1 MDSSETGSTQLRTEG
16 RRLKGEEEG
25 RKVRFRRGNL
35 TGERVQR
42 MGRMGDRV
50 TLSRGERR

>member
-25 RKVRFRRGNL
+25 RKVCFRRGNL
-35 TGERVQR
+35 TEGTKDGKNGGSGNLVAR
-42 MGRMGDRV
+42 
-50 TLSRGERR
+50 